1 MVRWNVGT
9 EHVKTQ
15 RQRLSPAG
23 AQNRD
28 LERVH
33 PRNPFIRQGCCWH
46 WMASTRGLAHPFGG
60 TAPTISI
67 AKSARVYE
75 LSSLHLHDRPASRTN
90 APKPVAG
97 LPIQIGNDKGRY
109 HSLKSTAR
117 GRSCGGRLLAFVATL
132 PLAGRGCSKL
142 PPKPTSGESSA
153 LAQLAGLRILQR
165 LHTPFRTLELAAIA
179 EWSRSQHALK
189 ARLIAS
195 ALEKP

>member
-1 MVRWNVGT
+1 VHAASNCSDSHVRRQVTGISFLCAPHYLNLFRNVPIPEGRSLRRASGLVLVGDQDVIQMGSG
-9 EHVKTQ
+9 ESVLGS
-15 RQRLSPAG
+15 RQVFTNCGRFTCTI
-23 AQNRD
+23 NR
-28 LERVH
+28 
-33 PRNPFIRQGCCWH
+33 
-46 WMASTRGLAHPFGG
+46 
-60 TAPTISI
+60 
-67 AKSARVYE
+67 
-75 LSSLHLHDRPASRTN
+75 HLGQMP
-90 APKPVAG
+90 PKPVAG